1 MALKLVRRGA
11 RLVPAEAKPG
21 TGWVNV
27 NSPGSSNPYIFG
39 QVDQRLTVTAMNCD
53 GVRIY
58 DWGKNPALYVESA
71 QGGSLHSAV
80 ALVSGVGYGPVVRV
94 LNPTENTEVTI
105 LSETIPPPL
114 RSRQLCRR
122 LCEVVAKW
130 R

>member
-11 RLVPAEAKPG
+11 RLVPAEANPG

-27 NSPGSSNPYIFG
+27 NAPGNSNPYIFDR
-39 QVDQRLTVTAMNCD
+39 VDQRLTVTAMNCD

-58 DWGKNPALYVESA
+58 NWGKDPALYVESA
-71 QGGSLHSAV
+71 QGGSLHSVV
-80 ALVSGVGYGPVVRV
+80 ALVSGAGFGPVVRV

-105 LSETIPPPL
+105 LSETIPPL

-122 LCEVVAKW
+122 VAKAVAAW